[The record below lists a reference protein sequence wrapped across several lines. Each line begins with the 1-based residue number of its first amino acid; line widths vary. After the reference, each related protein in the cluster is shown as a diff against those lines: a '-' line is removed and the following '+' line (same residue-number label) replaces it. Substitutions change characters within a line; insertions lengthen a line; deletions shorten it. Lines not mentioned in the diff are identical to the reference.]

1 MRHARTKRTRGR
13 SRAFACVLCVAIG
26 AEFIT
31 NARAVS
37 LFSTGRSSASDD
49 RGSSKD
55 LSALRDAL
63 REASEAS
70 RALTRAMDAAST
82 IVGRLERAGG
92 TATETN
98 TRASADGGCAASERT
113 TSDASS
119 SVSARASYGG
129 DGLDLE
135 DLVRREAEARV
146 RSALAG
152 AAISSSNA
160 KFGESLRR
168 RWGTKV
174 TTRVSVARALPF
186 RRGKGNDRATEYY
199 AVGDE
204 LGDVTVR
211 SAETGATACETKTA
225 SASEVR
231 SLVSYMSRLNTT
243 VLVAGHDDGTVS
255 FVDVVRTS
263 SESGIDSDE
272 HKLRCALVT
281 SITIGRATTRYKE
294 KFRAMN
300 GLSKEE
306 AVSGSVEKFE
316 ENVAVETLGMYRI
329 LGKRYVAAA
338 DANGRVAVF
347 APLNKDY
354 AHVHGV
360 FNTGSRVFA
369 FMPYNKGVVALTQRG
384 VTIANINTFTSK
396 LLACDGLNHVQIALG
411 SFDLRSNKRLT
422 GLTTDGRV
430 LSAFISLDGART
442 GCAFRVGGEQSE
454 TLLTATA
461 IALVRGY
468 AIVATKSGLEIL
480 NTTNTRVATRVFR
493 TGSDVLLAAEGIEA
507 RSTEAS
513 APVVASDGDHQIV
526 VAHPDDGVIVMYDNS
541 MYVAPPPTLFGEN
554 PWFQPLAMMI
564 TIGIAIWSYNSK
576 RSETHSRDEI
586 RRVTEDGLRKLGYC
600 EDISRARARVTGQS
614 LPGFEEWTPARLR
627 REIEAAKLNG
637 DI

>member
-1 MRHARTKRTRGR
+1 MRHARTKRTHGR

-243 VLVAGHDDGTVS
+243 VLIAGHDDGTVS

-411 SFDLRSNKRLT
+411 SFDLRSSKRLT
-422 GLTTDGRV
+422 GVTTDGRV

-454 TLLTATA
+454 TLLTATS

-468 AIVATKSGLEIL
+468 AIVATKNGLEIL

-493 TGSDVLLAAEGIEA
+493 TGSDVLLAAEGVEA

-576 RSETHSRDEI
+576 RSETHSRDDI
-586 RRVTEDGLRKLGYC
+586 RRVTEDGLRKLGYG
-600 EDISRARARVTGQS
+600 EDMSRARARVTGQS